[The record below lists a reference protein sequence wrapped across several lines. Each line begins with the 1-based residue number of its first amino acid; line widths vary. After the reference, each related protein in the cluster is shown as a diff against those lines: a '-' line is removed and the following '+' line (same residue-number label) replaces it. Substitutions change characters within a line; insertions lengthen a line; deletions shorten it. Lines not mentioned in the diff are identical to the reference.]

1 MTMTEQRE
9 SPGYYET
16 ESRIGGREAY
26 ETAKA
31 ARKTE
36 LDYRQWVQVRTPE
49 FKAWFGDWQ
58 NGAVSRNLLDGNG
71 EPKVFYPAPAP
82 DHITVTR
89 QVVRTEQ
96 QQRRIREEQTRYVKY
111 DTQGRVL
118 AVSSVPKDGLDAET
132 HTRTRTVSVPVEKS
146 EAVTETL
153 RFAAHENLRTFTVHT
168 ADNQTVGYLSLWR
181 ERAGEPPFLSNRPV
195 SKPDGSYLVPYKAEL
210 AEGYRGLGIAAVL
223 YRFAE
228 RQTGELIYPARSQTD
243 MAKRFWDKRRR
254 EGGFSG
260 YFVNGAGQIKSATD
274 NSGLFSPDNPY
285 ADDSPYRPSEVRRPS
300 FLENTMTDNTS
311 RPPEDSP
318 HGGLKLAKHHYQMQG
333 ATLTAAEKQQRA
345 VLEHALEKTIAGLP
359 PDIQNQ
365 ARTHFYR
372 SQVRAVAERHAEV
385 SQSPDA
391 SPER

>member
-1 MTMTEQRE
+1 MTKQRE

-31 ARKTE
+31 AGKTE

-58 NGAVSRNLLDGNG
+58 TGAVSRNLLDGNG

-82 DHITVTR
+82 DRITVTR

-96 QQRRIREEQTRYVKY
+96 QQRRIRKEQTRYVKY

-132 HTRTRTVSVPVEKS
+132 HTRTRTVSVPVEKI
-146 EAVTETL
+146 EAVIETL
-153 RFAAHENLRTFTVHT
+153 RFAAHESLRTFTVHT

-181 ERAGEPPFLSNRPV
+181 ESADGPPFLGDRPV

-210 AEGYRGLGIAAVL
+210 AEGYRGLGIAAAL

-228 RQTGELIYPARSQTD
+228 RQTGEPVYPARSQTD

-254 EGGFSG
+254 EGGFGG

-274 NSGLFSPDNPY
+274 NSGLFRPDNPY
-285 ADDSPYRPSEVRRPS
+285 TDDSPYRPSEISDGLSLV
-300 FLENTMTDNTS
+300 ENTMEKEPTREADI
-311 RPPEDSP
+311 P
-318 HGGLKLAKHHYQMQG
+318 HGGLKTAKHHYQMHM
-333 ATLTAAEKQQRA
+333 AAADTAEKLRCSL
-345 VLEHALEKTIAGLP
+345 LEHAMEKTVAGLP
-359 PDIQNQ
+359 PDMQVV
-365 ARTHFYR
+365 ARTNFYQ
-372 SQVRAVAERHAEV
+372 SMVRDSVERQYADTVPPPGTEL
-385 SQSPDA
+385 
-391 SPER
+391 ER